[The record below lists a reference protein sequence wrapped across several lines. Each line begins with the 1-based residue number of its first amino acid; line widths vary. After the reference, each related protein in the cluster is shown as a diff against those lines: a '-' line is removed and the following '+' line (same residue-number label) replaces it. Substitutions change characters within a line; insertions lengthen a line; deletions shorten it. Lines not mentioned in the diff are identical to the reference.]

1 MRAGE
6 REGRIGSR
14 RRTPDTPVITT
25 TGPIVEVETKRESAR
40 GATEVASSAYG
51 LPAEKIVVIIC
62 ENAPENIAV
71 GGVLKVDWE

>member
-25 TGPIVEVETKRESAR
+25 TGPIVEVETK
-40 GATEVASSAYG
+40 
-51 LPAEKIVVIIC
+51 
-62 ENAPENIAV
+62 
-71 GGVLKVDWE
+71 